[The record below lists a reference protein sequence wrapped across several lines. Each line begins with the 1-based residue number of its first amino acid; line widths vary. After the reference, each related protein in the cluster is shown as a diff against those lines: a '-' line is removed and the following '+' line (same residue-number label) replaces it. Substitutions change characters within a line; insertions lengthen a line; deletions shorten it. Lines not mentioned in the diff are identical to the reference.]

1 MESNPHKVPKGF
13 FEEQRADILN
23 AIKNETSN
31 SSYAI
36 TISIFKTMLK
46 AAASIGTIIFAT
58 FLIQEFTPENCKS
71 FACILDKTD
80 LQSLNETETIILD
93 EWEYE
98 LYDEYEFTNQ
108 TQ

>member
-31 SSYAI
+31 SSHAI

-46 AAASIGTIIFAT
+46 AAASIGTIIFAVGIGPAVA
-58 FLIQEFTPENCKS
+58 LG
-71 FACILDKTD
+71 
-80 LQSLNETETIILD
+80 
-93 EWEYE
+93 
-98 LYDEYEFTNQ
+98 LYLASYFPKKD
-108 TQ
+108 